1 MGQERDCFLELK
13 RSRLYL
19 TLLNFVFGGV
29 GGVGG
34 GTGLRQSRTE
44 FLVVSSS
51 PSVVVNL
58 VGLGEGRGGRGAEG
72 RSRTVAA
79 AGSIISSVYLR
90 PPHMSITP
98 APATPP
104 RRIAIFPGWS
114 LRLASKSPRG
124 GQSERALRP
133 LMNIL
138 EPSGGDGTAR
148 KERRLRGTTK
158 KKEIRVPQTSS
169 NCQRT
174 RRKKHR
180 LVYISS
186 SARASSGALRF
197 GIAVHFAPDVEDL
210 LAFPRETGPRR
221 FRRRRLL
228 RIALAH
234 GSRMKGW
241 HAFFDGDTCFD
252 KNSGRCGFLLRKA
265 GCRHDSGKRN

>member
-104 RRIAIFPGWS
+104 RRIGIFPGWS

-124 GQSERALRP
+124 GQSESALRP

-158 KKEIRVPQTSS
+158 KKKFEYRKPVPTV
-169 NCQRT
+169 NGPAGKNT
-174 RRKKHR
+174 
-180 LVYISS
+180 
-186 SARASSGALRF
+186 
-197 GIAVHFAPDVEDL
+197 DL
-210 LAFPRETGPRR
+210 FTFPRAHAPPRGRSGSASRSTSRRMSRTCSLFRGETGPRR

-228 RIALAH
+228 RIALSH

>member
-1 MGQERDCFLELK
+1 L
-13 RSRLYL
+13 
-19 TLLNFVFGGV
+19 FVSDTFKFRFGGV

-104 RRIAIFPGWS
+104 RRIGIFPGWS

-138 EPSGGDGTAR
+138 EPSGGGGTDR

-158 KKEIRVPQTSS
+158 KRNSSTANQFQLSTDPQEKTPT
-169 NCQRT
+169 CLHFLERT
-174 RRKKHR
+174 RLLGGAQVRHR
-180 LVYISS
+180 
-186 SARASSGALRF
+186 GPLR
-197 GIAVHFAPDVEDL
+197 
-210 LAFPRETGPRR
+210 
-221 FRRRRLL
+221 
-228 RIALAH
+228 
-234 GSRMKGW
+234 
-241 HAFFDGDTCFD
+241 
-252 KNSGRCGFLLRKA
+252 A
-265 GCRHDSGKRN
+265 GCRGPARFSEGNWAAPLPAVATPPNRSLARFKDERLARILRRRHLFR